1 MRGQA
6 EMADETKDTEPEETE
21 PNQEPNPGDDDGDV
35 LLFALAS
42 ALVPIF
48 FRRRR

>member
-1 MRGQA
+1 
-6 EMADETKDTEPEETE
+6 MADGKDETEPEKSDPKQPAGPTD
-21 PNQEPNPGDDDGDV
+21 GDEDDV

>member
-1 MRGQA
+1 
-6 EMADETKDTEPEETE
+6 MADDTDQTE
-21 PNQEPNPGDDDGDV
+21 RDESDPNQGAPAANDADDV

>member
-1 MRGQA
+1 
-6 EMADETKDTEPEETE
+6 MADEKNKTDPAEVVEAEPKTGS
-21 PNQEPNPGDDDGDV
+21 NDDADDV